1 MGNAM
6 GPEEKSSGPGLEA
19 LGRLQAH
26 QQAWQECG
34 HKSYRTQMICQLEH
48 VSEQMDEVRRLLKCE
63 PMSHGSV
70 EVQLAEV
77 QRLKKEHKLDLLL
90 RERKLKKEQQ
100 AQKREEKKKER
111 KAAPK
116 AAARAEAQEGTTGA
130 EARGEEEGKEGCS
143 EGCSEGGSSRRNNRR
158 RSERR
163 RRRKGRLLRRLLR
176 RRSAHQRRSARRS
189 SQRKPSLRM

>member
-116 AAARAEAQEGTTGA
+116 AKCAPTAKRAAKQPKKTELADDVYATPESLQQVNGI
-130 EARGEEEGKEGCS
+130 
-143 EGCSEGGSSRRNNRR
+143 SSTPD
-158 RSERR
+158 
-163 RRRKGRLLRRLLR
+163 
-176 RRSAHQRRSARRS
+176 S
-189 SQRKPSLRM
+189 S

>member
-116 AAARAEAQEGTTGA
+116 AAPKAEAQEGTTGA

-143 EGCSEGGSSRRNNRR
+143 EGCSEGEVRTNGEARGEAAKENRAC
-158 RSERR
+158 
-163 RRRKGRLLRRLLR
+163 G
-176 RRSAHQRRSARRS
+176 
-189 SQRKPSLRM
+189 